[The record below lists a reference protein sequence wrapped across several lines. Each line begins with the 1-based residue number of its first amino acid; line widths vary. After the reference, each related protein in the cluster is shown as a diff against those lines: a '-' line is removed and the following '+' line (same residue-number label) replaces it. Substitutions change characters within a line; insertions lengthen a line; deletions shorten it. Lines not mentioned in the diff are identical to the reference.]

1 MIKLSREVISVVS
14 YKVAYLTLAHIVNM
28 SARHVA
34 WHPHLKEE
42 ASQTDQEIAAH
53 DSQRS
58 SGDSSPKKKGP
69 SSPQTPTT
77 PNITTTGP
85 TNGPGPNSV
94 PQRPHAPRQTSRL
107 NVFRQQMQRGL
118 SSNRFH
124 HGHHGHHHRPAHG
137 EGGPQPSVFARLARR
152 ARGWA
157 LKGSRRTSEAERLR
171 HIEKSHLLFGE
182 LFIVTPTTMVLA
194 SQILST
200 EDRDDKIVPV
210 LIQQISLKV
219 EKPPSGDS
227 YRNAVSVNVEY
238 GSGNSTMKWS
248 VIRGYRDFLWLRA
261 KIKTDARMRNV
272 KPPKLP
278 KRRTHYEKHK
288 MPYDNSQHNI
298 ADDGGDLSR
307 IASLASSV
315 SSVSLDGEP
324 ETYEEAMEK
333 WLKATL
339 RIFQLRTEINRVL
352 AFLELSHMS
361 VCLAPESSYHGKE
374 GVLVIRSRAGEMG
387 WRVHHL
393 HPMDF
398 ALMIQ
403 RHTPKWVLV
412 RESYLVVVDSISST
426 QVREVFQVDS
436 SFEVVHVPEQS
447 EVPLERVD
455 NQQDA
460 TPAAVAAPET
470 SKKMA
475 KTAINLHLRN
485 GSRDI
490 KFTVV
495 SDRELRRWQASILQM
510 KRLTP
515 WSRHHRFGSYAP
527 VRHNV
532 FGQWFVDARD
542 YYWMLSEALENA
554 QDTIFILD
562 WWLSPELY
570 LRRPPEGN
578 QRWRLDRV
586 LKRRAEAGVK
596 IFVVVY
602 RNVGAAIP
610 IDSMWTK
617 HSLLDLHEN
626 IHIIRSPNQLLQQNA
641 LFWAHHEKLCVI
653 DNVVAFNGG
662 IDLCFGRWDT
672 WQHTLIDD
680 AAVPF
685 WTDEHSPPEPTQLIP
700 GKDYSNPRVHDFF
713 SLDKPFEDMY
723 DRFTVPRMPWHDI
736 HQMVMGQPAR
746 DLARHF
752 VQRWNYV
759 IRQKIPS
766 RKTPFLL
773 PPPDFTQA
781 ELDRLGLTGTCEYQ
795 ALRSSCD
802 WSLGLKEHEQSIQN
816 AYLTLI
822 QESERFVYIENQFF
836 ITSTEVD
843 GIVVENQ
850 IGNALV
856 QRIVKAYEAGEP
868 WKAFILIP
876 LTPGFE
882 AQVDSNDASSVRVI
896 YQCEYNSISRG
907 AKSIFYRLES
917 LGIRPDMYIH
927 FFSLRQ
933 WGKFRDDL
941 LTTEQLYIHAK
952 TIIVDDRIAVIGSA
966 NINER
971 SMRGVRD
978 SEVAVCVR
986 DTKVVDSSM
995 GGKPWKAAKFA
1006 HSLRVRLMREHLGVD
1021 IDKLEIIER
1030 LMHTLENAAVTS
1042 YRVTP
1047 SSTPLDTPVPTRPGT
1062 PLKDGAPSP
1071 FPADN
1076 DFPSWLYP
1084 ELHTFNWYAGTPY
1097 NRGIREHKKV
1107 STDSRIQGNPAHK
1120 ADVEGHGFDH
1130 MADRQEKPAI
1140 LDATPPSNEKDENE
1154 ARKIMQEL
1162 LQDPEID
1169 SKELFLKKFY
1179 SKFTGQN
1186 ILRPVPSFGELPLP
1200 HVDDEGRRAI
1210 DCDSIPIDPWSL
1222 NDPLDDTFLHDKWF
1236 AAAERNTL
1244 IYRLVFRCQ
1253 PDDEVETWKDY
1264 KKFQAHQER
1273 FYEKQREDGGPGG
1286 LRREGHHEP
1295 ERVDKH
1301 VLAGDISHT
1310 NPEGL
1315 RTPDYSH
1322 HNSANDNSLNQ
1333 MTPST
1338 PPTSDTEYSTD
1349 LKPQQS
1355 VQRRPKPLTNRRGSH
1370 FEHVLDAQVAEDLLH
1385 GVTGHLVVFP
1395 TEWLNRE
1402 LDSGNWNFQMDR
1414 MAPLEI
1420 YN

>member
-1 MIKLSREVISVVS
+1 
-14 YKVAYLTLAHIVNM
+14 M
-28 SARHVA
+28 STRHVA
-34 WHPHLKEE
+34 WRPHIKVEGNNQPRDTAQEPIDHSFKKEVSTPPMSPIPTIATSGPAEHPP
-42 ASQTDQEIAAH
+42 
-53 DSQRS
+53 
-58 SGDSSPKKKGP
+58 SP
-69 SSPQTPTT
+69 TP
-77 PNITTTGP
+77 PA
-85 TNGPGPNSV
+85 
-94 PQRPHAPRQTSRL
+94 RPHAGRQSSRL
-107 NVFRQQMQRGL
+107 TIFRQQMQRGL
-118 SSNRFH
+118 SSSRFH
-124 HGHHGHHHRPAHG
+124 HGIPAQRSSHG
-137 EGGPQPSVFARLARR
+137 EGGHPQPSVFTRLARR

-157 LKGSRRTSEAERLR
+157 LRGGRRTTEAERLR
-171 HIEKSHLLFGE
+171 HIEKSRLLFSE
-182 LFIVTPTTMVLA
+182 LFTVTPTTMFVA
-194 SQILST
+194 SQLFSG
-200 EDRDDKIVPV
+200 EDRNEKIVPV

-219 EKPPSGDS
+219 DRPSNEES
-227 YRNAVSVNVEY
+227 YRNTVRITVEY
-238 GSGNSTMKWS
+238 GSGNSTMRWS
-248 VIRGYRDFLWLRA
+248 ILRGYRDFLWLRA
-261 KIKTDARMRNV
+261 KIKTDARTRNV
-272 KPPKLP
+272 KPSKLP
-278 KRRTHYEKHK
+278 KRRSHYEKHNR
-288 MPYDNSQHNI
+288 PGHENAHPHAI
-298 ADDGGDLSR
+298 EDGGDISR
-307 IASLASSV
+307 LPSLVSSV
-315 SSVSLDGEP
+315 SSVSLDEEP
-324 ETYEEAMEK
+324 QTFEEALEK
-333 WLKATL
+333 WLNSSL
-339 RIFQLRTEINRVL
+339 RLFQLRGEINRIL
-352 AFLELSHMS
+352 AFLELSHMT
-361 VCLAPESSYHGKE
+361 VRLAPESPYHGKE
-374 GVLVIRSRAGEMG
+374 GTLMIRSPASEMG

-393 HPMDF
+393 HPKDF

-412 RESYLVVVDSISST
+412 RDSYLLVVDSITST
-426 QVREVFQVDS
+426 QVREVFLVDT
-436 SFEVVHVPEQS
+436 SFEVVHVPQES
-447 EVPLERVD
+447 EDVPNEAI
-455 NQQDA
+455 NQVEI
-460 TPAAVAAPET
+460 TPAAVLSAEK
-470 SKKMA
+470 SKKKVA

-485 GSRDI
+485 NSRDI

-510 KRLTP
+510 KKLTP
-515 WSRHHRFGSYAP
+515 WSHQHRFGSFAP
-527 VRHNV
+527 VRQNV
-532 FGQWFVDARD
+532 FGQWFVDGRD

-602 RNVGAAIP
+602 RNVGTTIP

-626 IHIIRSPNQLLQQNA
+626 IHVIRSPNQLLQQNA
-641 LFWAHHEKLCVI
+641 LFWAHHEKLCVV

-662 IDLCFGRWDT
+662 LDLCFGRWDT
-672 WQHTLIDD
+672 WEHSIIDD

-685 WTDEHSPPEPTQLIP
+685 WTEEHSPPEPTQLIP

-723 DRFTVPRMPWHDI
+723 DRFTTPRMPWHDI

-766 RKTPFLL
+766 RKTPFLV
-773 PPPDFTQA
+773 PPPEFTQA

-795 ALRSSCD
+795 VLRSSCD

-816 AYLTLI
+816 AYLKLI
-822 QESERFVYIENQFF
+822 QESESFVYIENQFF
-836 ITSTEVD
+836 VTSTEVD

-856 QRIVKAYEAGEP
+856 QRIVKAYESGEA

-876 LTPGFE
+876 LMPGFE
-882 AQVDSNDASSVRVI
+882 AEVDSNEAASVRVI
-896 YQCEYNSISRG
+896 CECQYNSISRG

-933 WGKFRDDL
+933 WGKFRDDM

-952 TIIVDDRIAVIGSA
+952 TMIVDDRIAIIGSA

-986 DTKVVDSSM
+986 DTKVVESRLN
-995 GGKPWKAAKFA
+995 GKPWKAAKFA

-1021 IDKLEIIER
+1021 IDKFEIIER
-1030 LMHTLENAAVTS
+1030 LMRELENAAAPS
-1042 YRVTP
+1042 LAPTP
-1047 SSTPLDTPVPTRPGT
+1047 SGTPLDTPYPTRPST
-1062 PLKDGAPSP
+1062 PVKDGATSP
-1071 FPADN
+1071 LPVES

-1084 ELHTFNWYAGTPY
+1084 ELHTFNWYAGTGY
-1097 NRGIREHKKV
+1097 NKGIREHKKV
-1107 STDSRIQGNPAHK
+1107 STDSRVQGNSAHK
-1120 ADVEGHGFDH
+1120 ADVDGNGFDH
-1130 MADRQEKPAI
+1130 FAERQQNPNY
-1140 LDATPPSNEKDENE
+1140 LGTPPPVNESQERQ
-1154 ARKIMQEL
+1154 ARQIMHEL
-1162 LQDPEID
+1162 LQDPEIT
-1169 SKELFLKKFY
+1169 SKEIFLKRFY
-1179 SKFTGQN
+1179 TQFTGQN
-1186 ILRPVPSFGELPLP
+1186 IMRPVEPFGELPLP

-1210 DCDSIPIDPWSL
+1210 DCESIPIDPWSFE
-1222 NDPLDDTFLHDKWF
+1222 DPLDDQFMHDKWL

-1273 FYEKQREDGGPGG
+1273 FFEKQREDGGPDA
-1286 LRREGHHEP
+1286 LRRMGHHEP

-1301 VLAGDISHT
+1301 VLAGDIDRT

-1315 RTPDYSH
+1315 RSPDLVHSKQVRGGDDEMD
-1322 HNSANDNSLNQ
+1322 SS
-1333 MTPST
+1333 MST
-1338 PPTSDTEYSTD
+1338 PPTPRTQDSSD
-1349 LKPQQS
+1349 LKPQVS
-1355 VQRRPKPLTNRRGSH
+1355 VQRRPKAITTRRGSH
-1370 FEHVLDAQVAEDLLH
+1370 FEHVLDAQVAEDLLQ

-1402 LDSGNWNFQMDR
+1402 LESGNWNFQLDR

-1420 YN
+1420 YD